1 MSQRLRLPR
10 GDYNYWDI
18 ETAFYRENT
27 FLIPRKLAS
36 PLSSDGW
43 LTVILDSGTNALEF
57 LQAIYLSASVPLSVR
72 MRAAIEALSFRRGS
86 LISRGLG
93 YLVDAP
99 PIGRPTPILSGPA
112 ISEVSS
118 EICTRR

>member
-43 LTVILDSGTNALEF
+43 LTVILDSGAQTPSNSCKRAT
-57 LQAIYLSASVPLSVR
+57 AARAYRYRSGCVR
-72 MRAAIEALSFRRGS
+72 R
-86 LISRGLG
+86 SR
-93 YLVDAP
+93 P
-99 PIGRPTPILSGPA
+99 FHPA
-112 ISEVSS
+112 VGA
-118 EICTRR
+118 

>member
-1 MSQRLRLPR
+1 MSQRLRLPK

-43 LTVILDSGTNALEF
+43 LTVILDSGGTNALEF
-57 LQAIYLSASVPLSVR
+57 LQAIYRSASVPLSVR
-72 MRAAIEALSFRRGS
+72 MRAAIEALPFGRGS

-99 PIGRPTPILSGPA
+99 PMH
-112 ISEVSS
+112 
-118 EICTRR
+118 CCQHRRR

>member
-43 LTVILDSGTNALEF
+43 LTVILDSGA
-57 LQAIYLSASVPLSVR
+57 Q
-72 MRAAIEALSFRRGS
+72 MRAAIEALPFRRG
-86 LISRGLG
+86 
-93 YLVDAP
+93 A
-99 PIGRPTPILSGPA
+99 
-112 ISEVSS
+112 
-118 EICTRR
+118 